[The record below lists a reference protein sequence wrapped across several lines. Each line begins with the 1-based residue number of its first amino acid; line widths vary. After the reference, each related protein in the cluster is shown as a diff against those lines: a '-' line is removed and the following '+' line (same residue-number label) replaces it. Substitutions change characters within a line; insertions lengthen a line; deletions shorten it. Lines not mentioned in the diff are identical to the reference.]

1 MNESSQEIEEKL
13 EEFKAH
19 IDAYRESLN
28 TEGVWLFLATLG
40 CWSVTNQAMQLLAF
54 LITAALFTHRV
65 YSKLSDKR
73 PLSKIV
79 TELERLIKMEPL
91 PTDAQKA
98 RLYDLQIIQK
108 DRLAILK
115 QLKATK
121 IFLAC
126 YLFLALSIYFT
137 VVRPQ

>member
-1 MNESSQEIEEKL
+1 MNESSREIEEKL

-19 IDAYRESLN
+19 IDSYRDSLN

-40 CWSVTNQAMQLLAF
+40 CWSVTNQALQLLAF
-54 LITAALFTHRV
+54 LITGALFAHRV
-65 YSKLSDKR
+65 YSKLSDRR
-73 PLSKIV
+73 PFSRIV
-79 TELERLIKMEPL
+79 AELEGLIKMESL
-91 PTDAQKA
+91 PTDTQKA

-126 YLFLALSIYFT
+126 YFFLRCQYIS
-137 VVRPQ
+137 RQ